1 MIAAMSRFNDELRE
15 AGVLLMAKG
24 LKPSSQG
31 KRVAFE
37 STDRTPL
44 DGPYPQAALRST
56 TRTA

>member
-1 MIAAMSRFNDELRE
+1 MSRFNDELRE
-15 AGVLLMAKG
+15 AGVLLMAEG

-37 STDRTPL
+37 GADHTPF
-44 DGPYPQAALRST
+44 DGPFPQAALHTT